1 MQPMHERPPAL
12 EARRLE
18 RAIILQLLSQ
28 EVAERSSRA
37 QLVAALGRD
46 QETLAAPLGSLTDAG
61 VVCCEGTDVWAS
73 AAARRL
79 DELGLIAI

>member
-1 MQPMHERPPAL
+1 MQPMRERPPAL
-12 EARRLE
+12 GARKLE

-28 EVAERSSRA
+28 EVAERSSCA
-37 QLVAALGRD
+37 QLAAALGRD
-46 QETLAAPLGSLTDAG
+46 QETLTAPLGSLMDAG

-79 DELGLIAI
+79 DEFGLIAI